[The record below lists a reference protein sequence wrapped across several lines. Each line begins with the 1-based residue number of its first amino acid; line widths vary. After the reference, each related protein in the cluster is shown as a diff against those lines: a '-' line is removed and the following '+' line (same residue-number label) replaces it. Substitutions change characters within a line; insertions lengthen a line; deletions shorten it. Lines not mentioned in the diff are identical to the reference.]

1 MAAIIE
7 GVTRKMLAY
16 ILKAPLRWFRKLY
29 DWTIH
34 LSKSKHAPRA
44 LFGVAFI
51 ESSFFPIPPDVLL
64 LTMVLAD
71 RKKWAWY
78 ALVCTAG
85 SVWGSLFGYFIGW
98 GFYETIGKLI
108 IDTYHLNAAV
118 DFVGQRYAENAFLAV
133 FTAAFTPIPYKVFTI
148 AAGLFRISIPTLIV
162 ASIIGRSGRFF
173 LVAGILR
180 IFGKKI
186 ADSIEK
192 YFDIFSLVFVALLIG
207 GFVLFKYM
215 GK

>member
-1 MAAIIE
+1 MATIQ
-7 GVTRKMLAY
+7 GVAAKMMIS

-71 RKKWAWY
+71 RKKWAFY
-78 ALVCTAG
+78 AFICTIG
-85 SVWGSLFGYFIGW
+85 SVCGAFFGYLIGW
-98 GFYETIGKLI
+98 GFYETVGKLI

-118 DFVGQRYAENAFLAV
+118 DFVGQKYTENAFLAV

-148 AAGLFRISIPTLIV
+148 AAGLFRIPLFTLFT
-162 ASIIGRSGRFF
+162 ASLIGRAGRFF
-173 LVAGILR
+173 LVALTLR

-186 ADSIEK
+186 ADSIER
-192 YFDIFSLVFVALLIG
+192 YFDIFSIIFVALLIA
-207 GFVLFKYM
+207 GFVAFKYM